1 MSDVDRHIAQILDAL
16 DCEPRGAWMP
26 SEALVRAFID
36 EIFHLRKELAEA
48 RNKALDEAAE
58 YHDDQSVHHSA
69 HKSASNH
76 HEMMAREHR
85 RFADAIRNLKDTT
98 NDQSR

>member
-1 MSDVDRHIAQILDAL
+1 MSDIVDQMRQEL
-16 DCEPRGAWMP
+16 PR
-26 SEALVRAFID
+26 D
-36 EIFHLRKELAEA
+36 ESLWHFWNDKARELAADNDRLRKELAEA
-48 RNKALDEAAE
+48 RNKALDETAE
-58 YHDDQSVHHSA
+58 YHDDQSAHHSA